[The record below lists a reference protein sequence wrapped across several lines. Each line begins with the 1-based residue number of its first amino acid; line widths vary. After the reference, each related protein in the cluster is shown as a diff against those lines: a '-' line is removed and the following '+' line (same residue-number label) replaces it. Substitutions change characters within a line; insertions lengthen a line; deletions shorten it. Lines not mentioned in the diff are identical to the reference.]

1 MMDNEKRLALREA
14 RKVKKQKV
22 TLITPFPI
30 SGASFGEDVRGSI
43 LRYMFPC
50 QGEITK
56 GLIKLGTRPKNGATV
71 TVKISNSLGSIS
83 KDYLIQTKEL
93 TISPKLP
100 ISDGHCLDI
109 SINALEPIQEVWAS
123 FLWVPAKQYVEK
135 EIYYEDIEGDS
146 TLREPSVSGDNGTIG
161 EEGN

>member
-1 MMDNEKRLALREA
+1 MMDKETRLALREA

-50 QGEITK
+50 AGEITK
-56 GLIKLGTRPKNGATV
+56 GMIKLGTKPKNGAIV
-71 TVKISNSLGSIS
+71 TVKLSNSLCGVS
-83 KDYLIQTKEL
+83 KDFVIQTREL
-93 TISPKLP
+93 TISPKLT
-100 ISDGHCLDI
+100 ITDGDCLDI
-109 SINALEPIQEVWAS
+109 AINSSDPIQEVWAS
-123 FLWVPAKQYVEK
+123 FLWIPSKQSVEK
-135 EIYYEDIEGDS
+135 ETYYEDIEEDS
-146 TLREPSVSGDNGTIG
+146 SLREPSVSGDNGTIG